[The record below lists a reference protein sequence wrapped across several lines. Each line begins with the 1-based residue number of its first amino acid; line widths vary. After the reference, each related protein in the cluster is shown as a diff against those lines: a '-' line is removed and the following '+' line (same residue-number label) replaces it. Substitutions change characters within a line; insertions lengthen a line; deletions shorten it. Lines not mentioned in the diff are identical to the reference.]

1 MKMDFKK
8 MDFKQIL
15 LILAVIVISFV
26 FYLQFRAGRG
36 LREGGMF
43 DTPKS
48 DSNSGSDKKSSSGMF
63 SGLKD
68 GAKDAGS
75 SAVDGAKDVGSSAVD
90 GAKDAASSAKD
101 VGSGAKD
108 AGSGAKDVGSGA
120 NAPVTTQTASSSRS
134 TLTNEHPEL
143 CNSDYRE
150 SKNLP
155 LREYYI
161 KSSFNTAFDGNDV
174 SCSTIIAR
182 LAEGYRFIDFN
193 VFSASG
199 DVFVGFSKGNT
210 PSLDMNSGKLRFS
223 EALECIAKNAFTSP
237 ESTDTPPN
245 QVKWSYAEL
254 PIFVN
259 LRVFRAPGSTIDII
273 SNIANIINPNSGST
287 TAGAVSQPSYSMF
300 YYLDPATNMPKKVDS
315 CTPLSDLS
323 KKIIF
328 TMNIENVLEVYTP
341 SAEYAS
347 QVPDA
352 TIAAMNSFANFL
364 TGGHTCPAYYNYTD
378 AIQSLTSRTNVLMK
392 NDDDLKSY
400 RTNIRHMIIVFP
412 HPKDTE
418 NQPDIRKFA
427 INCSALILP
436 MRTYL
441 ADNGKNL
448 ALTTSIFDQHK
459 SGFVPAVKLAGYI
472 NNFDNPTK
480 LQ

>member
-1 MKMDFKK
+1 MKME
-8 MDFKQIL
+8 FKQIL

-48 DSNSGSDKKSSSGMF
+48 GSDKKSSSGMF

-75 SAVDGAKDVGSSAVD
+75 GAMDS
-90 GAKDAASSAKD
+90 
-101 VGSGAKD
+101 AKD
-108 AGSGAKDVGSGA
+108 AGSGAMDSAKDAGSSAKDAGSSSKEASKPSSNNPATTQISSYSGA
-120 NAPVTTQTASSSRS
+120 SNGDQEYCKNANYT
-134 TLTNEHPEL
+134 EFE
-143 CNSDYRE
+143 
-150 SKNLP
+150 NLP

-161 KSSFNTAFDGNDV
+161 KSSFNTAFDGKDV

-223 EALECIAKNAFTSP
+223 EALECIAKHAFTKP
-237 ESTDTPPN
+237 QSTDTPPN
-245 QVKWSYAEL
+245 QVKWSYTDS
-254 PIFVN
+254 PVFVN
-259 LRVFRAPGSTIDII
+259 IRVFRALGSTIDII
-273 SNIANIINPNSGST
+273 SSIANIINPNSGST
-287 TAGAVSQPSYSMF
+287 NEGAVSQPSYSMF
-300 YYLDPATNMPKKVDS
+300 YHLDPATNMPKKVDS
-315 CTPLSDLS
+315 CTLLSDLG

-341 SAEYAS
+341 YAEYAS

-352 TIAAMNSFANFL
+352 TIAAMNSFVNFL

-378 AIQSLTSRTNVLMK
+378 AIQSLTSRTNVLLK

-418 NQPDIRKFA
+418 NQPDIRKFT

-436 MRTYL
+436 VRTYL
-441 ADNGKNL
+441 PDNGKNL
-448 ALTTSIFDQHK
+448 ALNTSIFDQGG
-459 SGFVPAVKLAGYI
+459 SGFVPAVKLGGYI
-472 NNFDNPTK
+472 KNFDHPTK
-480 LQ
+480 LK